1 MSRACFQ
8 KARKKTSKGR
18 EQGLGNRKSKNRHKS
33 SLGICRAFLL
43 PFGPEILIHNY
54 AIKCHLPGDTLK
66 VHSYPDMKA
75 IQILEAGGPEVLQL
89 ADLPIPQPGP
99 GQVLIRVE
107 ATGVNFIEIYFRKGQ
122 YKASFPL
129 VPGSEAAG
137 TVEEVGPGVQG
148 FASGDL
154 VASVSVMGSYAE
166 YALVPAAQLVKVPED
181 LSPEK
186 AAAAMLQ
193 GMTAHYLAFST
204 FPLKAGDT
212 ALVHAGAGG
221 VGLLLTQIAARIGA
235 RVITTVS
242 TAAKAELSR
251 EAGAS
256 DVILYTEKDFEAEVK
271 NLTGGKG
278 VDVVYDSVGK
288 TTFDKSLNCLRPR
301 GLLALFGGSSGA
313 VPPFDPIQL
322 SGKGSLFLTRPTLW
336 HYIATRAEL
345 EHRAGEVLGWAASGE
360 LKLRTE
366 HVYALAD
373 TAQAQT
379 DLESRK
385 TTGKILLE
393 P

>member
-1 MSRACFQ
+1 
-8 KARKKTSKGR
+8 
-18 EQGLGNRKSKNRHKS
+18 
-33 SLGICRAFLL
+33 
-43 PFGPEILIHNY
+43 
-54 AIKCHLPGDTLK
+54 
-66 VHSYPDMKA
+66 MKA
-75 IQILEAGGPEVLQL
+75 IQILETGGPEVLQL
-89 ADLPIPQPGP
+89 ADLPIPHPGP
-99 GQVLIRVE
+99 GQVLIRIE

-129 VPGSEAAG
+129 TPGSEASG
-137 TVEEVGPGVQG
+137 TVEELGPGVQG
-148 FASGDL
+148 FTAGDL

-166 YALVPAAQLVKVPED
+166 YALVPAAQLVKVPAG
-181 LSPEK
+181 LTPEQ

-193 GMTAHYLAFST
+193 GMTAHYLAYST
-204 FPLKAGDT
+204 FPLTAGDT

-221 VGLLLTQIAARIGA
+221 VGLLLTQLAARIGA

-242 TAAKAELSR
+242 TTAKAELSL

-256 DVILYTEKDFEAEVK
+256 DVILYTEQDFEAEVK

-288 TTFDKSLNCLRPR
+288 TTFDKSLNCLKPR

-313 VPPFDPIQL
+313 VPPFDPIIL
-322 SGKGSLFLTRPTLW
+322 SGKGSLYVTRPTLW

-345 EHRAGEVLGWAASGE
+345 ELRAGEILGWAASGQ

-366 HVYALAD
+366 HIFPLAEA
-373 TAQAQT
+373 AQAQT
-379 DLESRK
+379 ALESRN